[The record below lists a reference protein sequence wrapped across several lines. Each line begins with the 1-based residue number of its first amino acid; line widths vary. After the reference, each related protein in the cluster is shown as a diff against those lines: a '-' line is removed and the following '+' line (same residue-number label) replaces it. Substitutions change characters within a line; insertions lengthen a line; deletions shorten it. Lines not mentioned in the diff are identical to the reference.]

1 MSKTKKESR
10 KQFMQRVNDSKKL
23 LPGYNR
29 AFVQCKECKAMA
41 YYDYIPK
48 SLSNPVM
55 VTHCAHFF
63 KDSYEHFN

>member
-1 MSKTKKESR
+1 MPKAKKESR

-41 YYDYIPK
+41 YYDYIPH
-48 SLSNPVM
+48 SLSNPIM
-55 VTHCAHFF
+55 TTPCTHSF
-63 KDSYEHFN
+63 KGYFEHFN